1 MSVQYITLRLNTE
14 KDQHRRIWE
23 ALRKRRDSEGCS
35 YSNILLQALARDI
48 ERDATNEGS
57 ILQNC
62 AERITTAAVE
72 MMQSKLSAFMDGLA
86 AGASISAATL
96 PGTSLQAE
104 ELKQENDD
112 DMIPDDEIPW
122 DYLGG

>member
-35 YSNILLQALARDI
+35 YSNVLLQALARDI

-62 AERITTAAVE
+62 AERITTAAIE
-72 MMQSKLSAFMDGLA
+72 MLQSKLSAFMDGLA
-86 AGASISAATL
+86 VGTSIPAATL
-96 PGTSLQAE
+96 PRTSLQAE